1 MKKLVCRT
9 VLAACL
15 LCFFNAAAATGPAD
29 RTATDPQSL
38 TSPDSPNPQP
48 VPIADLFYSH
58 SAFSPALSPDGRQV
72 VFTTDVTG
80 RFNLWK
86 TEVDGSMPIQLL
98 QSEEAQDAPVWSP
111 DGKWIVFRQDTGG
124 NELYDLYAVPSDGGA
139 ALNLTKTPDVSEDS
153 ALFSPDGRLLAITI
167 KPKESATA
175 DCAVMDWRTHEIR
188 KLTHERSPDHLW
200 QIFGWSNDS
209 KYVFA
214 NRVKESYTDSEIY
227 RVNVADGTASNL
239 TPHTGDVMY
248 TGTSVSP
255 TGEVLLSSNAN
266 GGYQNVGLLHAGSG
280 TIEWITDTQWEGAAG
295 NFSADGRYFTYQIN
309 QDGRTALYLRDMRG
323 RETQKLAFP
332 EGISSDVG
340 TPTSF
345 SSDGSR
351 LLVYHED
358 SQRPPDLWVYDL
370 RTREAKQL
378 THSALAS
385 LNSASVPPSQ
395 LVHYKSFDDTMISAY
410 VWMPFNLKRDRS
422 NAVVL
427 LPHGG
432 PTGQTMDKFN
442 TVAAALASRGF
453 ICISPN
459 VRGSTG
465 YGMAFQKANL
475 KDLGGS
481 DLQDEI
487 YATKFLVATGYADPR
502 KIGITGE
509 SYGGYVTLLAIGK
522 TPEVWSAAA
531 SEYGIVDWRSLLQH
545 TDPRLQAYVKSL
557 LGDPVTDHKIYEEAS
572 PITYFHQVKAPLLLL
587 QGEND
592 PRVPKE
598 EAQQVFDALKAAGNT
613 VELHYYPHEGHGFE
627 KRENRIDALL
637 RIVQWF
643 DKYLESR

>member
-1 MKKLVCRT
+1 MKEHVCMT
-9 VLAACL
+9 VLGACL
-15 LCFFNAAAATGPAD
+15 LCFFNAAAATGPDD
-29 RTATDPQSL
+29 RAATDPQSL
-38 TSPDSPNPQP
+38 TSPESPNPQP
-48 VPIADLFYSH
+48 VPIADFFYSH
-58 SAFSPALSPDGRQV
+58 TAFSPALSPDGKQV

-80 RFNLWK
+80 RFNLWR

-98 QSEEAQDAPVWSP
+98 RSDEAQDTPVWSP

-124 NELYDLYAVPSDGGA
+124 NELYDLYAVPGDGGA
-139 ALNLTKTPDVSEDS
+139 VLNLTKTADVSEDS

-167 KPKESATA
+167 KPKESATS
-175 DCAVMDWRTHEIR
+175 DVAVMDWRTHGIR
-188 KLTHERSPDHLW
+188 KLTHEQSHDHLW
-200 QIFGWSNDS
+200 QIFGWSKDG

-227 RVNVADGTASNL
+227 RVDVAEGIARNL
-239 TPHTGDVMY
+239 TPHTGEVMY

-255 TGEVLLSSNAN
+255 TGEVLFNSNAK
-266 GGYQNVGLLHAGSG
+266 GGYQNVGVLHVDGG
-280 TIEWITDTQWEGAAG
+280 TIEWITDTRWEATAG
-295 NFSADGRYFTYQIN
+295 NFSPDGRYFTYQMN
-309 QDGRTALYLRDMRG
+309 QDGRTDLYLQDTRSRV
-323 RETQKLAFP
+323 THKLAFP

-340 TPTSF
+340 SPTSF
-345 SSDGSR
+345 SSDGAR

-370 RTREAKQL
+370 RTQKAKQL

-385 LNSASVPPSQ
+385 LRPASIPPSQ
-395 LVHYKSFDDTMISAY
+395 LVHYKSFDGTMISAY
-410 VWMPFNLKRDRS
+410 VWMPFNTKRDRS
-422 NAVVL
+422 SPVVV

-465 YGMAFQKANL
+465 YGMAFQKANV
-475 KDLGGS
+475 KDLGGG

-509 SYGGYVTLLAIGK
+509 SYGGYVTLLAISK

-545 TDPRLQAYVKSL
+545 TDPRLQEYVKSL
-557 LGDPVTDHKIYEEAS
+557 LGDPVADHKVYEEAS
-572 PITYFHQVKAPLLLL
+572 PITYLHQVKAPLLLL

-613 VELHYYPHEGHGFE
+613 VELHYYPQEGHGFE
-627 KRENRIDALL
+627 K
-637 RIVQWF
+637 
-643 DKYLESR
+643 SRTGSMLCFASCSGSISI